1 MDRKSIGGLIGK
13 SFNSPRK
20 RVPMVQSLK
29 RNSSTLSV
37 SGRSNQ
43 STQIICRTAGHIV
56 ENFGSS
62 LPVLVTEALTF
73 VDRNA
78 AVSVGIS
85 VDGWVWL
92 VCGRRLLVWQCKT
105 TIHDVKQRRTF
116 KSQCRELL
124 LPQSDL
130 AHKAECIAVWLPQG
144 HQVPSCMA
152 VSPEGVVRFW
162 TSVSHEGSSVET
174 SAELAGQEVDCL
186 THVPGHGCILATTTC
201 TVALLQP
208 QFVNGKNTISC
219 RVLRT
224 SQGWLGGIGRR
235 MSSLIFGA
243 IPQSPVT
250 ETKLVKVVC
259 TNFTDKGSRVL
270 ILAGTSLQYWSFPQG
285 EQEKMEFE
293 EDVGQIVSQAFQ
305 RRIWESSACS
315 PQNMDTWLI
324 DMQPY
329 EEGIVLFVAAHSPEV
344 STKVHF
350 AIGFVPLNGTTLGN
364 AFKWFMPVKL
374 GYFIYNENP
383 VCLDIV
389 LSYRFILS
397 GWEAI
402 IYNEHN
408 VIIINTL
415 VEHEQD
421 KVDIVRGGEDS
432 ILGGALCSGTPV
444 LFTRNLGLV
453 SIIPNDFTTQDF
465 NASYSDVSA
474 SVDYSCNAS
483 MAGENFYTIT
493 RNEELQ
499 EMFCRSDPCAQLRA
513 AFLLRLRQNKAQCEE
528 ILSQLFPLQEE
539 PVMDIDANLDTLIL
553 KVAKDL
559 IDDYPANDPR
569 WTNHRDLSMTLNS
582 VTSMHI
588 PHQLEAKQKALDLFI
603 TFLKEYGLWDRF
615 CAVSYRG
622 IIMSTSFVLAEYAEK
637 IVASLSIYNIQQKF
651 ADIVDAIIEKT
662 LKPEAYVSDELSSHD
677 IFYREVSTVHRFLP
691 NLVESAVEVTQ
702 SERPTLQIAQYI
714 MHINSIL
721 LSILHE
727 VVKYRQ
733 YNAER
738 FAPSR
743 CSSGIAEYLPWTAAT
758 GKHSLKTCLNTMQ
771 SLTLKH
777 GVVGTNDSSL
787 RNVLYEQLVSLI
799 DLILDGRKCH
809 LESIRGTEKF
819 EILLKQYETE
829 RTNLIQPLVKE
840 EQYENAAMLAE
851 KYYDFAALV
860 QICELTNN
868 KTRLDNYMERF
879 ASHDFVGFLFSW
891 YVKDGRQGQLIERC
905 RRGGAPELTER
916 LSEHPSISWVQT
928 ALTDELRLAAN
939 TLHSLATQEN
949 ELVTRKK
956 TMLSLSKLALLASNE
971 PENEIKDCTNRIN
984 RELSLIAHQEDLPA
998 EVLATYGY
1006 DIDKLRVLTPTE
1018 LIILYTCEE
1027 NDGSNEYDFKKAL
1040 DLLDFVE
1047 QEEEKA
1053 SLKLRIWARVA
1064 RRDKWD
1070 IVTKNPEQQV
1080 QETLFFKLMDLTHF
1094 MGNKIETFLPSV
1106 DLLLAEQELGDL
1118 AASSN
1123 FQYLIKLVYEY
1134 AYHNY

>member
-1 MDRKSIGGLIGK
+1 
-13 SFNSPRK
+13 
-20 RVPMVQSLK
+20 MVQSLK
-29 RNSSTLSV
+29 RNSSTLSI

-43 STQIICRTAGHIV
+43 STQIICRTASHIV

-73 VDRNA
+73 VDRNTT
-78 AVSVGIS
+78 VSVGVS

-105 TIHDVKQRRTF
+105 TIHDFKQRRTF

-130 AHKAECIAVWLPQG
+130 AHKAECIAVWLPTG

-162 TSVSHEGSSVET
+162 ASVAHEGSSVET

-186 THVPGHGCILATTTC
+186 TYVPGHGCILATTTC

-208 QFVNGKNTISC
+208 QFANGRNTISC

-243 IPQSPVT
+243 IPQSPVA
-250 ETKLVKVVC
+250 ETKLVKVIC
-259 TNFTDKGSRVL
+259 TSFSEKGSRVL
-270 ILAGTSLQYWSFPQG
+270 ILAGSSLQYWSFSQG
-285 EQEKMEFE
+285 EQEKMEFD
-293 EDVGQIVSQAFQ
+293 EDIGQTVSQAFQ
-305 RRIWESSACS
+305 RRIWESSACN
-315 PQNMDTWLI
+315 PQNVDTWLI

-329 EEGIVLFVAAHSPEV
+329 EEGIVLLMAAHSPEV
-344 STKVHF
+344 SPAIHF
-350 AIGFVPLNGTTLGN
+350 AIGFISLSGTSLAN

-374 GYFIYNENP
+374 GHLMYHEDTEAVI
-383 VCLDIV
+383 

-402 IYNEHN
+402 IYNQHN
-408 VIIINTL
+408 VLIINTL

-465 NASYSDVSA
+465 NASYSDVSV
-474 SVDYSCNAS
+474 SVDYSCNTS
-483 MAGENFYTIT
+483 LAGENFYTAT
-493 RNEELQ
+493 SNEELQ
-499 EMFCRSDPCAQLRA
+499 EMFCRSDPAAQLRA
-513 AFLLRLRQNKAQCEE
+513 AFLLRLRQNKAQCED
-528 ILSQLFPLQEE
+528 ILSQLFPMQEE

-569 WTNHRDLSMTLNS
+569 WANHRDLSITLNS

-588 PHQLEAKQKALDLFI
+588 PHHLEAKQKALDLFLS
-603 TFLKEYGLWDRF
+603 FLKEYGLWDRF

-622 IIMSTSFVLAEYAEK
+622 IIMSTSYVLAEYAEK
-637 IVASLSIYNIQQKF
+637 IVASLSIYNLQQRYSE
-651 ADIVDAIIEKT
+651 IVDSIIEKT
-662 LKPEAYVSDELSSHD
+662 LKPEAYVSDELSPHD
-677 IFYREVSTVHRFLP
+677 IFYREVSAVHGFLP
-691 NLVESAVEVTQ
+691 NLVDSAVEVTQ
-702 SERPTLQIAQYI
+702 SERPAQQVAQHL
-714 MHINSIL
+714 MQVNSIL

-733 YNAER
+733 YNAEK

-758 GKHSLKTCLNTMQ
+758 GKHGLRTCLNTMQ

-777 GVVGTNDSSL
+777 GVVGTNDSTV
-787 RNVLYEQLVSLI
+787 RNELYEQLVSLI

-819 EILLKQYETE
+819 EILLKQYEGE
-829 RTNLIQPLVKE
+829 RSNLIQPLVKE

-851 KYYDFAALV
+851 KYCDFAALV

-868 KTRLDNYMERF
+868 KSRLDSYMERF

-939 TLHSLATQEN
+939 TLHSLAVQET

-956 TMLSLSKLALLASNE
+956 TKLSLAKLALLASDE
-971 PENEIKDCTNRIN
+971 PENEIKDCVKRIDT
-984 RELSLIAHQEDLPA
+984 ELALIAHQEDLPA
-998 EVLATYGY
+998 QVLATYGY

-1027 NDGSNEYDFKKAL
+1027 NALANEYDFKKAL

-1047 QEEEKA
+1047 QEDERS

-1070 IVTKNPEQQV
+1070 SVTKNPEQQV
-1080 QETLFFKLMDLTHF
+1080 QQTMFFKLMDLSHF
-1094 MGNKIETFLPSV
+1094 MGNKVEDFLPSV

-1123 FQYLIKLVYEY
+1123 FQYLVKLVYEY